1 MDTLLTLPQIEKWFL
16 LTLGIQMKL
25 MQRIYQVILKFY
37 SRHFLHIYAKDVKSK
52 TRKLVRP
59 TIDL

>member
-25 MQRIYQVILKFY
+25 MQRIYQVISKFY
-37 SRHFLHIYAKDVKSK
+37 SLHFLHIYAKDEEVSETNYRSIKQ
-52 TRKLVRP
+52 
-59 TIDL
+59 